1 VSRPQA
7 IQQYIEGPK
16 WLTLASPNLLVPYP
30 KRVTFLTNSV
40 NPVLSAFLATLPN
53 QPLTPL
59 PSSGL
64 RSPRPIS
71 RRPSTPREYTSFS
84 VPPLPPTKAQPG
96 VMTIGEALDLEAK
109 RRLEEADNL
118 PRCPSVVNMTVEV
131 IVTVDSE

>member
-1 VSRPQA
+1 MLM
-7 IQQYIEGPK
+7 G
-16 WLTLASPNLLVPYP
+16 
-30 KRVTFLTNSV
+30 SV
-40 NPVLSAFLATLPN
+40 NPVLSSFLSTLPN

-84 VPPLPPTKAQPG
+84 IPPLTLPKAQPG

-109 RRLEEADNL
+109 KRMEEVNNL